1 MLRRVLAVLLVLIA
15 VAAGAAAW
23 AYRSGRLPP
32 FAFTTD
38 KDETAPSDHWI
49 DRLSNQNPRIVER
62 AEAEVKQRGAAALP
76 ELRATLQDPLA
87 PKERKKAAL
96 RTCALLGTEA
106 APALLEV
113 AAHLT
118 IVEYTAEAALAL
130 SVMGPEAY
138 TPLADALVSNES
150 EVRKEAL
157 RSLGKL
163 QQRAPLQPSIVV
175 PHLLD
180 ALADRD
186 ATVRTIAA
194 TYLGILHEDAQAV
207 VPALAEMLKDENP
220 EVRTAA
226 ATALGEFGPAAEPAL
241 AALRKAQGDKDENVA
256 REAGIA
262 VVRLQA
268 K

>member
-1 MLRRVLAVLLVLIA
+1 MVRRVLAVLVVLALI
-15 VAAGAAAW
+15 AAGAAAW
-23 AYRSGRLPP
+23 AYRSGRQLP
-32 FAFTTD
+32 FVI
-38 KDETAPSDHWI
+38 KHDETAKPENWL
-49 DRLSNQNPRIVER
+49 DRLCSQNPRVVEQ
-62 AEAEVKQRGAAALP
+62 AEAELQRLGAAAVP
-76 ELRATLQDPLA
+76 ELRLALQDPLA

-96 RTCALLGTEA
+96 RACSLLGPA
-106 APALLEV
+106 ATPVLPDV
-113 AAHLT
+113 AAHLM

-130 SVMGPEAY
+130 TVMGPEAY
-138 TPLADALVSNES
+138 TPLADALVSTES

-163 QQRAPLQPSIVV
+163 QQRTPLDPSAVV

-194 TYLGILHEDAQAV
+194 TYLGIIHENAEAV
-207 VPALAEMLKDENP
+207 VPALMEMLKDENP
-220 EVRTAA
+220 EVRAAA
-226 ATALGEFGPAAEPAL
+226 ATALGEFGPAGEPAL
-241 AALRKAQGDKDENVA
+241 TALRRAQGDKDENVA

-262 VVRLQA
+262 VVKLQA

>member
-1 MLRRVLAVLLVLIA
+1 MLIA
-15 VAAGAAAW
+15 LAAGAAAW
-23 AYRSGRLPP
+23 AYRSGRLPI
-32 FAFTTD
+32 FVTNKA
-38 KDETAPSDHWI
+38 ETPPSDHWI
-49 DRLSNQNPRIVER
+49 DRLSSQNPRIVEQ
-62 AEAEVKQRGAAALP
+62 AEAEVKQRGVAALP
-76 ELRATLQDPLA
+76 EIRATLQDA
-87 PKERKKAAL
+87 NASSERKKAAL
-96 RTCALLGTEA
+96 RTCSLLGAEA
-106 APALLEV
+106 APALPDV

-118 IVEYTAEAALAL
+118 TVEYSAEAALAL
-130 SVMGPEAY
+130 SMMGPEAY
-138 TPLADALVSNES
+138 TPLADALVSTES
-150 EVRKEAL
+150 GVRIEAL

-163 QQRAPLQPSIVV
+163 QQRAPLEPGAVI

-186 ATVRTIAA
+186 PGVRTIAA
-194 TYLGILHEDAQAV
+194 TYLGIIHQDPEAV

-226 ATALGEFGPAAEPAL
+226 ASAIGEFGPVAETAL

-262 VVRLQA
+262 VVKLTA

>member
-1 MLRRVLAVLLVLIA
+1 MVRRVLVVLLVLLA
-15 VAAGAAAW
+15 VAAAAAAW

-32 FAFTTD
+32 LAFVAD
-38 KDETAPSDHWI
+38 KAETAPADTLI
-49 DRLSNQNPRIVER
+49 DRLCSQNPRVVEE
-62 AEAEVKQRGAAALP
+62 AEAELKLRGAAAVP

-87 PKERKKAAL
+87 PKDRKKAAL
-96 RTCALLGTEA
+96 RASSLLGIAA
-106 APALLEV
+106 APALPEV
-113 AAHLT
+113 AAHVMT
-118 IVEYTAEAALAL
+118 VEFTAEAALAL

-138 TPLADALVSNES
+138 TPLADALVSTES

-175 PHLLD
+175 AHLLD

-194 TYLGILHEDAQAV
+194 TYLGIIHEDAQAV
-207 VPALAEMLKDENP
+207 VPALVEMLKDEDP

-226 ATALGEFGPAAEPAL
+226 ASALGEFGPAAEPAL

-262 VVRLQA
+262 VVKLQA

>member
-1 MLRRVLAVLLVLIA
+1 VLRRVLLVLLVLIV
-15 VAAGAAAW
+15 VAAGAVAW
-23 AYRSGRLPP
+23 AYRSGRLQP
-32 FAFTTD
+32 FVTD
-38 KDETAPSDHWI
+38 TAETAPADTLV
-49 DRLSNQNPRIVER
+49 DRLCSQNPRVVEE
-62 AEAEVKQRGAAALP
+62 AEAEVKRLGAAAVP
-76 ELRATLQDPLA
+76 ELRATLQNPLA
-87 PKERKKAAL
+87 PMDRKKAAL
-96 RTCALLGTEA
+96 RASSLLGVAA
-106 APALLEV
+106 APALPEV
-113 AAHLT
+113 AAHVMT
-118 IVEYTAEAALAL
+118 VEYTAEAALAL

-194 TYLGILHEDAQAV
+194 TYLGILHEDGQAA
-207 VPALAEMLKDENP
+207 VPALIEMLKDENP
-220 EVRTAA
+220 EVRRAA

-262 VVRLQA
+262 VVKLQA

>member
-1 MLRRVLAVLLVLIA
+1 MARRVLVVLLVLLA

-23 AYRSGRLPP
+23 AYRSGRLPR

-38 KDETAPSDHWI
+38 KAETATPDHWI
-49 DRLSNQNPRIVER
+49 DRLSSQNPRTVEQ

-76 ELRATLQDPLA
+76 ELRATLQDPYA

-96 RTCALLGTEA
+96 RTCSLLGTDA
-106 APALLEV
+106 VPALFDV

-118 IVEYTAEAALAL
+118 TVEYTAEAAMAL
-130 SVMGPEAY
+130 SMMGREAY
-138 TPLADALVSNES
+138 TPLADALVSTES

-163 QQRAPLQPSIVV
+163 QQRAPLEPSAVV

-186 ATVRTIAA
+186 AGVRTIAA
-194 TYLGILHEDAQAV
+194 TYLGIIHQDAEAV
-207 VPALAEMLKDENP
+207 VPALVEMLKDESP

-226 ATALGEFGPAAEPAL
+226 ATALGEFGAAAEPAL
-241 AALRKAQGDKDENVA
+241 GALRKAQGDKDENVA

-262 VVRLQA
+262 VVKLQA